1 MYQSC
6 FSHLGLD
13 NKIKQMM
20 GLKKHMGSNKIGY
33 WEVYK

>member
-6 FSHLGLD
+6 FHLGLD

-20 GLKKHMGSNKIGY
+20 GLKKHMGSNKNGY
-33 WEVYK
+33 WEVLK